1 MIILRQNRKKTS
13 REWLFLSKSHGSPQ
27 NAIGCNQVQ
36 HRMRSR
42 WSWELRLCAQLLLTA
57 QQSTAWS
64 LCVCACC
71 NFQLGSSEC
80 HHLQKSALQRIISLQ
95 FFCFHLILLLI
106 IILIIICYNIWGR
119 SPLYFRVPSTTQ
131 YWSVLTTVCLGWGDP
146 VHQVA

>member
-1 MIILRQNRKKTS
+1 MISSRQNHKKKPLSGCFSPSPTDPPRMLS
-13 REWLFLSKSHGSPQ
+13 VATKCSTEWEVDEVGSLVSVL
-27 NAIGCNQVQ
+27 NFC
-36 HRMRSR
+36 S
-42 WSWELRLCAQLLLTA
+42 